1 MVRTVSPQGSADTE
15 LPEDLRLNQESLV
28 DDLVVRIGQ
37 VAAWPGKDS
46 ILRQFPKMDSIAQ
59 RQVMEQVASAFQS
72 KSIGHSK
79 SMGASG
85 RKPELVVLPEVCV
98 PESEARTI
106 RNLVEVEERASLGG
120 LYWRELRPVYP
131 ADPRSRANRCWF
143 VNEAELVIPVGNGR
157 PGPTGSRW
165 FRVRKPTPAHIE
177 TGLARALSHVIPGT
191 TWQILKGQR
200 WHRFL
205 HPQWGDF
212 SVAVC
217 ADLIDAAPWRSLRGE
232 LLHLFMVAFNKD
244 VRLYESLTWVRAY
257 ETYVNLVAVNHG
269 KYGGSF
275 LWTPRRGHEREL
287 AQLRGNRLFLLADV
301 EVPVK
306 QLASAQLNGVNEAIC
321 NEECGWMRSDAENTE
336 LKAPPP
342 GYQRTC

>member
-1 MVRTVSPQGSADTE
+1 MVHKGSQ
-15 LPEDLRLNQESLV
+15 LRLSL
-28 DDLVVRIGQ
+28 
-37 VAAWPGKDS
+37 W
-46 ILRQFPKMDSIAQ
+46 ILHTQ
-59 RQVMEQVASAFQS
+59 R
-72 KSIGHSK
+72 
-79 SMGASG
+79 
-85 RKPELVVLPEVCV
+85 
-98 PESEARTI
+98 
-106 RNLVEVEERASLGG
+106 
-120 LYWRELRPVYP
+120 
-131 ADPRSRANRCWF
+131 
-143 VNEAELVIPVGNGR
+143 
-157 PGPTGSRW
+157 
-165 FRVRKPTPAHIE
+165 
-177 TGLARALSHVIPGT
+177 
-191 TWQILKGQR
+191 
-200 WHRFL
+200 
-205 HPQWGDF
+205 GDF

-321 NEECGWMRSDAENTE
+321 NEECGWMRSAAENTE